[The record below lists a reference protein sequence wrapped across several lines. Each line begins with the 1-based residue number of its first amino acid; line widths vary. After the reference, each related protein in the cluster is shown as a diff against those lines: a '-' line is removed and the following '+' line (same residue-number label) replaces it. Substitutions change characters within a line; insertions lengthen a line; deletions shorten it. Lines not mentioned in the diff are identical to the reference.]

1 MQGLM
6 LLSKSM
12 KKVDPLDQ
20 GFWQALKLLK
30 EA

>member
-1 MQGLM
+1 M

-12 KKVDPLDQ
+12 KKIDPLDQ

-30 EA
+30 ES